1 MPASSWTRV
10 GRRSGFWTRPC
21 AGRTVNSGGLTAAH
35 PTPANPTGTAAGP
48 GVGVSDAKQGPG
60 GPLPEGRRKP
70 SAPPGANDGDVRTGA
85 GKLSVPGSP
94 LREAPLP
101 CQGPLSPFPALLPHP
116 G

>member
-1 MPASSWTRV
+1 MPALSWTRV
-10 GRRSGFWTRPC
+10 GRQSGFWTRPC

-60 GPLPEGRRKP
+60 GQAQALC
-70 SAPPGANDGDVRTGA
+70 SPGANDGDVRTGV

-101 CQGPLSPFPALLPHP
+101 CQGPLPPFPGLLPHP